1 MFCFIQLQ
9 AWLSGFDWFLLTG
22 VGRDGAEGL
31 LAIKES
37 GGHTI
42 AQDEQSSV
50 VFGMPKCAI
59 EIGGACEVL
68 SLEAIAETLGAV
80 K

>member
-1 MFCFIQLQ
+1 MVKRGLI
-9 AWLSGFDWFLLTG
+9 GVLLTG
-22 VGRDGAEGL
+22 MGRDGAEGL

-59 EIGGACEVL
+59 EIGGACKVL